1 MESLT
6 DRAGVS
12 SPEPSGRP
20 RKWPCLIVVVA
31 VILFFLCL
39 GVGGGVLVFISAS
52 RKSSPPYRMALEQ
65 VQTDRQVIEQLGQPI
80 EDATMLPAANNDSG
94 RASLDFDV
102 AGPSGKAHVRAEARM
117 IGGQWGLTSVEVNI
131 DGGEHLSLDVGA
143 GEGPSDAPAWSPNAG
158 ESTGPEDSG
167 TSPAPTKVDMD
178 LPSGVDVQ
186 LPDIP
191 KLPE

>member
-65 VQTDRQVIEQLGQPI
+65 VQADRKVIEQLGQPI
-80 EDATMLPAANNDSG
+80 EDATMLPAVNYDSG

-102 AGPSGKAHVRAEARM
+102 AGPNGKAHVRAEARM
-117 IGGQWGLTSVEVNI
+117 IGGQWGLTSVEVNF
-131 DGGEHLSLDVGA
+131 DRGGHLWLDVNS
-143 GEGPSDAPAWSPNAG
+143 GEGPSDAPAWTPNAG
-158 ESTGPEDSG
+158 DPAPLEDSA
-167 TSPAPTKVDMD
+167 TPAAMKVD
-178 LPSGVDVQ
+178 LPSGVGVQ